1 MIGLFAGIV
10 GPEIRKRRVATV
22 HHSTD
27 VLLKF
32 LGKQAEQ
39 KKLGKFLSTFKHF
52 PEKENWMQITSITI
66 WPNKWENRHG
76 RLSYEKDL
84 TLRTSASQTG

>member
-10 GPEIRKRRVATV
+10 GPEIRKTLVTTV

-39 KKLGKFLSTFKHF
+39 KKLGKFLSTFKHSLKKKTECKLL
-52 PEKENWMQITSITI
+52 PLSSGPTNEKTDMVDSHMRKT
-66 WPNKWENRHG
+66 
-76 RLSYEKDL
+76 
-84 TLRTSASQTG
+84 

>member
-10 GPEIRKRRVATV
+10 GPEIRKARVATV

-39 KKLGKFLSTFKHF
+39 KKLGKFLSTFKHSLKKKTECKLL
-52 PEKENWMQITSITI
+52 PLPSGPTNEKTDMVDSHVRKT
-66 WPNKWENRHG
+66 
-76 RLSYEKDL
+76 
-84 TLRTSASQTG
+84 